1 MARRE
6 DECAERA
13 KKAFEHH
20 VVEERSRNGVY
31 RSWRCHNPDEG
42 CFWFDITTIP
52 GSLIITGDL
61 GDMIVSRSYDML
73 PWCRGLIRSID
84 YFAEKVSRDF
94 PTTEFSPERLEEWLK
109 GELNPEEGY
118 EQPSSA
124 HRELIER
131 TLEDGFDDWR
141 GEGYFREKLHE
152 LTNGSDPPNW
162 SDYTPRFL
170 WLREAIKWFVTHH
183 SEPGIPDPSRRL

>member
-1 MARRE
+1 MASRE
-6 DECAERA
+6 DEYAERA

-73 PWCRGLIRSID
+73 PWCRGSID
-84 YFAEKVSRDF
+84 SIGYFAEKVSRDF
-94 PTTEFSPERLEEWLK
+94 KTTEFSAVALEEWLRE
-109 GELNPEEGY
+109 ELKNDWRSDE
-118 EQPSSA
+118 
-124 HRELIER
+124 HRELIR
-131 TLEDGFDDWR
+131 DTLEDGFDDYR
-141 GEGYFREKLHE
+141 EEGYWREELHE
-152 LTNGSDPPNW
+152 LTDSSDPPNW

-183 SEPGIPDPSRRL
+183 SEPGIHAPERTR